1 MVTENYSKNRI
12 QIGSEKSFGVVFSI
26 VCFILFI
33 FFFDTK
39 YNFIFLSLS
48 LMFIA
53 VSFTIPKLLKYPNL
67 IWFYFGIFL
76 GKIFIPIFSFTTY
89 FIIFFP
95 MSLLIKIFKRN
106 YLGIKISKSKKTYW
120 ENRTRKLNSFKDQ
133 F

>member
-1 MVTENYSKNRI
+1 MVTENYSKNKI

-39 YNFIFLSLS
+39 YNIIFLSLS
-48 LMFIA
+48 LIFFA
-53 VSFTIPKLLKYPNL
+53 VSFTIPKLFKYPNL

-76 GKIFIPIFSFTTY
+76 GKIFIPIFLFITY
-89 FIIFFP
+89 FLIFFP

-120 ENRTRKLNSFKDQ
+120 ENRTRELNSFKDQ

>member
-1 MVTENYSKNRI
+1 MVTENYNKNKI

-33 FFFDTK
+33 YFFDTK
-39 YNFIFLSLS
+39 YNIIFLSLS
-48 LMFIA
+48 LIFFA
-53 VSFTIPKLLKYPNL
+53 VSFTIPKLFKYPNL

-76 GKIFIPIFSFTTY
+76 GKIFIPIFLFITY
-89 FIIFFP
+89 FLIFFP

-120 ENRTRKLNSFKDQ
+120 ENRTRELNSFKDQ

>member
-1 MVTENYSKNRI
+1 MVTENYSKNKI
-12 QIGSEKSFGVVFSI
+12 QIGSEKSFGVVFSV

-33 FFFDTK
+33 IFFDTE
-39 YNFIFLSLS
+39 YNLIFLFLS

-53 VSFTIPKLLKYPNL
+53 VSFTIPKLLKYPNI

-76 GKIFIPIFSFTTY
+76 SKIFIPIFLFITY
-89 FIIFFP
+89 FLIFFP
-95 MSLLIKIFKRN
+95 MSLLIKVFKRN

-120 ENRTRKLNSFKDQ
+120 ENRTRELNSFKDQ